1 MNKFMT
7 IAGVAALAAAK
18 PYYPVDYLMEYVS
31 QLEDNGSPYATI
43 FKQVINE
50 IVKLMHTS

>member
-1 MNKFMT
+1 MT